1 MIADAR
7 GSHRML
13 SYAGP
18 MADSDFKSRNPVLN
32 REFNDPARYATF
44 GTQTADAGTLSSST
58 SCRPSPPAEAG

>member
-1 MIADAR
+1 
-7 GSHRML
+7 ML

-44 GTQTADAGTLSSST
+44 GTQTADAGTLQQQYEL
-58 SCRPSPPAEAG
+58 PAAATGGTG